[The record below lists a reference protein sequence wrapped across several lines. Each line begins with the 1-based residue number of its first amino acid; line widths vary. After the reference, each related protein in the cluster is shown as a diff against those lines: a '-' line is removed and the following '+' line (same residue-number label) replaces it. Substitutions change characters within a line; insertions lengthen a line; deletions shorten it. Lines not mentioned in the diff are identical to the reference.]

1 MRQSHWEEWDA
12 RAHMTPALR
21 HFGDHIFSQPFL
33 HLPFFGSS
41 LVTILGSLS
50 LHTNHIIQNN
60 DWIDFQTLCKKSL
73 FFTSLLLKLSE
84 EEILNNINVFPPTP
98 EKLGTLPN
106 TPATPVTERRGRL
119 APLTLFQQSWQ
130 GQSLKLASA
139 SSHLLFKTTPTT
151 STQKSWK
158 SFDHRGSNLSILGY
172 FSLLPHTLLAEW
184 TLCKKIFEKGLIFER
199 LLLHFWT

>member
-73 FFTSLLLKLSE
+73 FFYFFASE
-84 EEILNNINVFPPTP
+84 IKRGGDFKQHQRFSSNSGETGYSTRYTCHTCHREAWPISTADFVPT
-98 EKLGTLPN
+98 EL
-106 TPATPVTERRGRL
+106 ARAVTEISFVFFTLTIQNHAYYVNTKIMEEFWSQRL
-119 APLTLFQQSWQ
+119 
-130 GQSLKLASA
+130 
-139 SSHLLFKTTPTT
+139 
-151 STQKSWK
+151 
-158 SFDHRGSNLSILGY
+158 
-172 FSLLPHTLLAEW
+172 
-184 TLCKKIFEKGLIFER
+184 
-199 LLLHFWT
+199 